1 MSQELDMAQA
11 EAPKNIW
18 TYLGIAQE
26 ASFNR
31 QLKLIQIGRG
41 I

>member
-1 MSQELDMAQA
+1 MSQELGIAKE

-18 TYLGIAQE
+18 SYLGIAQE